1 MGQRT
6 QPNLEQMRQQINAMD
21 PNDARSRVEQMLRN
35 GQMTLDQFNALKAQA
50 QDIARQ
56 LGVK

>member
-6 QPNLEQMRQQINAMD
+6 QPNLEQMRQQISQTNPA
-21 PNDARSRVEQMLRN
+21 DARNRVEQMLRS

-50 QDIARQ
+50 QEIARQ
-56 LGVK
+56 LGL